1 MRLKTLLPETRVC
14 PNGFHRFQ
22 MHDAKRNL
30 VHQSVVYTRNNSSDR
45 DTVQSG
51 RMSCSPECSLYL
63 RWAGQNASAVYAIMK
78 TLVAFI
84 KQPLPE
90 DSTWNYFESGHGEG
104 LCDGIHDRP
113 KRMSNDAVKERKY
126 STKNV
131 FDFYVWAKE
140 KQTNSTINYDLLFV
154 LSLLNKKRFA
164 PSLVQWQC
172 LKE

>member
-1 MRLKTLLPETRVC
+1 MILCKVEGCL
-14 PNGFHRFQ
+14 
-22 MHDAKRNL
+22 A
-30 VHQSVVYTRNNSSDR
+30 HQSVVYISD
-45 DTVQSG
+45 
-51 RMSCSPECSLYL
+51 EL
-63 RWAGQNASAVYAIMK
+63 GQNASAVYAIMK

-131 FDFYVWAKE
+131 FDFYV
-140 KQTNSTINYDLLFV
+140 
-154 LSLLNKKRFA
+154 
-164 PSLVQWQC
+164 
-172 LKE
+172 